1 MGWRGA
7 AALVQRDV
15 ACRVHDLLQ
24 VPSWCSARNLL
35 WSAIGQRAVC
45 APGRNAVVA
54 AVCACVRARTRN
66 KKRVRTCRACV
77 CACAC
82 VCVLR
87 WGPGGRRYR
96 RGGGAVARRVPGS
109 APDNGQAHAEP
120 PARPTACCQCCV
132 LSDTCALSVACTR
145 SALPKCG
152 RGLSGIYRLAAATS
166 APGLDSPQPSP
177 PGAWLQL
184 PRLARGAPAA
194 KVRIEMRRGSRARA
208 CAAELGVLALAA
220 PWRVDLRVCVPR
232 RDSTGGG
239 V

>member
-1 MGWRGA
+1 MARRG
-7 AALVQRDV
+7 
-15 ACRVHDLLQ
+15 CT
-24 VPSWCSARNLL
+24 CSARCRLS
-35 WSAIGQRAVC
+35 SARSAAGSVLVQCTQSALVGDWPEGGVRPRAERGRRSGVCVC
-45 APGRNAVVA
+45 ARPHAH
-54 AVCACVRARTRN
+54 

-166 APGLDSPQPSP
+166 APGLDSPQPCP
-177 PGAWLQL
+177 PGAWLRL